1 VPAAWQR
8 PYLNIF
14 KHFRVEEWKRSAKEG
29 DVAALTDTRLKGTIY
44 RIRGSNPASS
54 YLQLPRAGTQ
64 SLGLTGRYLY
74 LLFRPLP
81 RKHFLVHLDV
91 TTEDNQ
97 VVRISFS
104 NLFKEFKS
112 TATWLQFPF
121 VCGAASEG
129 TAQRGAT
136 GAAPADVRWTCL
148 VLDLPSIL
156 ALYLSRRYSHL
167 RGVKLC
173 SNLLVKNLCT
183 SDLLFEP
190 GVTLSEA
197 RLRDLSSRSIAPMP
211 RELAFPVPKG
221 ERWHDLYDYIRL
233 CHPGGGALGFQRS
246 STCCLCCPGDQVLEE
261 PGRTLTQPVT
271 LSRAVC
277 DRLSLIHHITSPKA
291 VSTPWRR

>member
-74 LLFRPLP
+74 LLFKPLA

-91 TTEDNQ
+91 TTEENL

-104 NLFKEFKS
+104 SLFKEFKS
-112 TATWLQFPF
+112 TATWLQLPF
-121 VCGAASEG
+121 VCGAANED
-129 TAQRGAT
+129 TARRGAT

-156 ALYLSRRYSHL
+156 ALYLNRRYSHL

-190 GVTLSEA
+190 GVTFSEA
-197 RLRDLSSRSIAPMP
+197 RLGDLSCRGVAPMP

-221 ERWHDLYDYIRL
+221 EKWHDLYDYIRFPSEGSKL
-233 CHPGGGALGFQRS
+233 LHDSIQKSFPSPMA
-246 STCCLCCPGDQVLEE
+246 VLEE
-261 PGRTLTQPVT
+261 PGRPLTQPVT

-277 DRLSLIHHITSPKA
+277 DHLAHVHQITSSKA
-291 VSTPWRR
+291 VSAPW

>member
-29 DVAALTDTRLKGTIY
+29 DVAALTDTRLKGTVY

-64 SLGLTGRYLY
+64 SLGLTGHYLY

-91 TTEDNQ
+91 STEDNQ

-121 VCGAASEG
+121 VCGAAGEG
-129 TAQRGAT
+129 TARRGAT

-156 ALYLSRRYSHL
+156 ALYLNRRYGHL

-173 SNLLVKNLCT
+173 SNLLVKTLCT

-190 GVTLSEA
+190 GVTFSEA
-197 RLRDLSSRSIAPMP
+197 RLGDLSGRGVAPMP

-221 ERWHDLYDYIRL
+221 EKWHDLYDYIRYG
-233 CHPGGGALGFQRS
+233 CSPSHCSSQSSPRPGERQGA
-246 STCCLCCPGDQVLEE
+246 QVLEE
-261 PGRTLTQPVT
+261 PGRPLTQPVT

-277 DRLSLIHHITSPKA
+277 DHLSLVHHITSPKA
-291 VSTPWRR
+291 VSAPW

>member
-29 DVAALTDTRLKGTIY
+29 DVAALTDTRLKGTVY

-64 SLGLTGRYLY
+64 SLGLIGHYLY

-81 RKHFLVHLDV
+81 HKHFLVHLDV

-104 NLFKEFKS
+104 SLFKEFKS

-121 VCGAASEG
+121 ICRAASEG
-129 TAQRGAT
+129 TAWRGEELRAGAGLART
-136 GAAPADVRWTCL
+136 PGAAPAEARWTCL

-156 ALYLSRRYSHL
+156 ALYLGRRYGHL

-173 SNLLVKNLCT
+173 SNLLVRNLCT

-190 GVTLSEA
+190 GVRFSEA
-197 RLRDLSSRSIAPMP
+197 RLADPSGRAVTPMP

-221 ERWHDLYDYIRL
+221 EKWHDLYDYIR
-233 CHPGGGALGFQRS
+233 
-246 STCCLCCPGDQVLEE
+246 
-261 PGRTLTQPVT
+261 
-271 LSRAVC
+271 
-277 DRLSLIHHITSPKA
+277 
-291 VSTPWRR
+291 